1 MQFVSAALRTLGLG
15 LLAVTAACVSAP
27 AQAPVEQ
34 PAPLPVEIIEAEQ
47 SRTSKSVFD
56 IREMYGD
63 ADVDLVTRKAFPPEQ
78 CNLSDTQQFPWPPP
92 EPTDRVKLDPRWFK
106 VGAGESTPVSD
117 VAAAIQRAFKSIG
130 HVQIGYQSIGCDGF
144 AVISYL
150 ERIDSQGRPLP
161 DEVRFLPPGAKEP
174 WSLTGYLTRL
184 LTAPEGKY
192 RQIVIVGTDKPM
204 DEFGDAPTSS
214 EVLDMFDVASPELPE
229 SLKKYAWNSSHRLV
243 ALIYEFER
251 PAGRGDPIRVPP
263 RGLGGTKHLTGAGLY
278 KPTN

>member
-1 MQFVSAALRTLGLG
+1 MYFRPATQRAIGLG
-15 LLAVTAACVSAP
+15 LLVTMAACVSAP
-27 AQAPVEQ
+27 APQPVAES
-34 PAPLPVEIIEAEQ
+34 APLPAEVVE
-47 SRTSKSVFD
+47 SRSPAPVFD
-56 IREMYGD
+56 IRAEFGD
-63 ADVDLVTRKAFPPEQ
+63 ADVDLSGRIWAPDQ
-78 CNLSDTQQFPWPPP
+78 CNLSDTQQFSWPPP

-106 VGAGESTPVSD
+106 VGANEPAPVSD
-117 VAAAIQRAFKSIG
+117 VAAAIQRAFTSIG

-150 ERIDSQGRPLP
+150 ERIDAQGRPLA

-204 DEFGDAPTSS
+204 NEFDDAPTSS
-214 EVLDMFDVASPELPE
+214 EVLDMFDVARPELPE
-229 SLKKYAWNSSHRLV
+229 TLKNYAWNSSHRLV

>member
-1 MQFVSAALRTLGLG
+1 MMQLISAALRTLGLG

-27 AQAPVEQ
+27 A
-34 PAPLPVEIIEAEQ
+34 PAPPLVKDVD
-47 SRTSKSVFD
+47 SRAPASVVD
-56 IREMYGD
+56 IRKMYGD
-63 ADVDLVTRKAFPPEQ
+63 ADVDLITRKALPPEQ

-92 EPTDRVKLDPRWFK
+92 EPTDRVKLDPQWFR
-106 VGAGESTPVSD
+106 VRASELTPVSD
-117 VAAAIQRAFKSIG
+117 VAEAVKRAFKSIG

-174 WSLTGYLTRL
+174 WSLRGYLTRL

-204 DEFGDAPTSS
+204 DEFGDAPTSG
-214 EVLDMFDVASPELPE
+214 EVLDMMDDAGQELPE
-229 SLKKYAWNSSHRLV
+229 TLKNYAWNSSHRLV